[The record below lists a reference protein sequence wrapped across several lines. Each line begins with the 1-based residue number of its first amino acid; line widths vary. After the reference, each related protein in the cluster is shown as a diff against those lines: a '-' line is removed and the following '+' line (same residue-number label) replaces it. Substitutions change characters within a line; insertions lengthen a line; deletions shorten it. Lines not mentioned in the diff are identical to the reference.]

1 MRNLPA
7 GIIILALAAWAVPDG
22 GNRTQAAETSDAMLV
37 HDVYFAL
44 KDNSAEAKKKFVDL
58 CKKYLTKHE
67 GALHF
72 GVGPVVELRKRPP
85 EADHF
90 DIALHIVFKN
100 KEAHD
105 KYQVSDRHKEF
116 MKELKDS
123 LKKVEV
129 FDSYIEK

>member
-1 MRNLPA
+1 MRKLLPVT
-7 GIIILALAAWAVPDG
+7 IMLALGAWAFPEAG
-22 GNRTQAAETSDAMLV
+22 HRTQAAEPEDAMLV

-44 KDNSAEAKKKFVDL
+44 KDNSAEARKKFVDL

-90 DIALHIVFKN
+90 DIGLHIVFKN

-116 MKELKDS
+116 MKEIKDS

-129 FDSYIEK
+129 FDSYVEK